1 MTTPRELQ
9 ELYKQGV
16 NITELLRKEQQLDRN
31 TDRIIEIAYDLQTGS
46 YIAAMKRPE
55 MAAYI
60 EKYTEEIVKILLS
73 LGPPVSILEAGVGEA
88 TTLSGVMQKLGSG
101 VDGFG
106 FDLSWS
112 RVAYGRRWL
121 ESKGLPAVM
130 LCTGNLFQ
138 IPFADNSI
146 DVVYTSHSIEP
157 NGGNEMPILK
167 ELYRVAGRYLVLLEP
182 GYELAGEDARKRMES
197 HGYCKNLKGV
207 SETLGYQ
214 VIEHRLFPVTAN
226 LQNPTAITII
236 QKKTSFEKPSD
247 ILVCPQFKTPLY
259 EKGGMLFSPEA
270 LSVYPIVAGIPCLRA
285 ENGVFA
291 SKYRDILEGDMDII
305 SKP

>member
-1 MTTPRELQ
+1 MTTPRELN
-9 ELYKQGV
+9 ELYKNGV
-16 NITELLRKEQQLDRN
+16 NITELLRKEEQLDRN

-46 YIAAMKRPE
+46 YIAAMERPE

-60 EKYTEEIVKILLS
+60 EKYTEEIVKVLLS

-121 ESKGLPAVM
+121 ESKGLPAVT

-157 NGGNEMPILK
+157 NGGNEIPILK

-207 SETLGYQ
+207 AETLGYQ
-214 VIEHRLFPVTAN
+214 VVDHRLFPVTVN
-226 LQNPTAITII
+226 PLNPTAITII
-236 QKKTSFEKPSD
+236 RKNLQFKTPSNVF
-247 ILVCPQFKTPLY
+247 VCPQFKTALK

-270 LSVYPIVAGIPCLRA
+270 LVVYPIIAGIPCLRV
-285 ENGVFA
+285 ENGIFA
-291 SKYRDILEGDMDII
+291 SKYCDVLEGGG
-305 SKP
+305 